1 MSFICLRNLTSSIFL
16 VSFKTFGLFKSCFEI
31 CDLIPR
37 GIILSF
43 LHLFMNFKWFC
54 KRALLMWLCSN
65 VLASL
70 LCRSP
75 NRSLM
80 ILKRLSRRYGT
91 VISPSSACFATSAIF
106 PRIFDTQLVS
116 SSGEWGQSTFWRTYN
131 PLLGPQ
137 NAISVPGQFSVSFYP
152 IGWFSFWV
160 FALIKWESFSLFEYF
175 LYFI

>member
-1 MSFICLRNLTSSIFL
+1 
-16 VSFKTFGLFKSCFEI
+16 
-31 CDLIPR
+31 
-37 GIILSF
+37 
-43 LHLFMNFKWFC
+43 
-54 KRALLMWLCSN
+54 
-65 VLASL
+65 
-70 LCRSP
+70 
-75 NRSLM
+75 M

-175 LYFI
+175 LYFIFIKSSHKVEGNWKLTWDRDCILRSEERIIIAPKCGLTSFSWRRHQLRNENSRKNGGLWEQRTRRWDYSYL